1 MNNKNI
7 HIEENKI
14 LLNKT
19 KINKGDE
26 KLNNELI
33 NYRYDDNNQKKY
45 LHNFRTVSHSPKNYE
60 KKILNDN
67 YNNNS
72 YTRNNKNRNNIN
84 NKFPSSLNSS
94 LNNKENSNE
103 MNKLKFK
110 YSQIIQENKRLKF
123 IAGLKTPSSN
133 LNNNNSV
140 TNSNKKQNSLVN
152 NQINPI
158 IKG

>member
-72 YTRNNKNRNNIN
+72 YTRNNKNINNIN
-84 NKFPSSLNSS
+84 NKFPSSLNYS
-94 LNNKENSNE
+94 LNNK
-103 MNKLKFK
+103 LFK
-110 YSQIIQENKRLKF
+110 K
-123 IAGLKTPSSN
+123 
-133 LNNNNSV
+133 
-140 TNSNKKQNSLVN
+140 
-152 NQINPI
+152 IND
-158 IKG
+158 